1 MTRPI
6 KTIYYSS
13 HFLKK
18 FKKLPFLLQIAAS
31 ERETVF
37 RMNCFDPKL
46 DTHKLKGK
54 LAEFWSFSITR
65 KNRIMF
71 RFLSDNS
78 VLFIDVGDHSIYN

>member
-1 MTRPI
+1 MSPV

-18 FKKLPFLLQIAAS
+18 FKKLPEFLKSAAS
-31 ERETVF
+31 ERELLF
-37 RMNCFDPKL
+37 RKNCFDSKL

-54 LAEFWSFSITR
+54 LRDYWSFSITH

-71 RFLSDNS
+71 RFLENNS
-78 VLFIDVGDHSIYN
+78 VLFIDVGDHSIYQ